1 MRRVSPLAVPLFLCA
16 VTTAFASEIREF
28 DIKTL
33 ERLGNELTK
42 VSQTRDKGATTPER
56 KLARQTAAAALKGKL
71 FDIHYD
77 YVVLDDPN
85 RHNFLIYALGKAE
98 GTDQVVM
105 AGHFRVTVSL
115 DGTKAERVDA
125 LSKSLARSGPI
136 TAETA
141 ALFLIQLVSNKPAET
156 LIYTSNLAKKPVYVR
171 TPDGTTW
178 VVNEGKMRVAQ
189 SKPTSS
195 TSAPSNSQPSP
206 VNSSV
211 LLF

>member
-1 MRRVSPLAVPLFLCA
+1 MRRVIQLAVSLFLCA

-33 ERLGNELTK
+33 ERLGNELTQ
-42 VSQTRDKGATTPER
+42 VSQTREKGATTPER
-56 KLARQTAAAALKGKL
+56 KLARETAIAALKGKL

-85 RHNFLIYALGKAE
+85 GHNFLIYALGNAN
-98 GTDQVVM
+98 GTGQVVM

-115 DGTKAERVDA
+115 DGTTVERVDT
-125 LSKSLARSGPI
+125 LSKSLARSGAI
-136 TAETA
+136 TTDTA
-141 ALFLIQLVSNKPAET
+141 ALFLIQLVSNKPVET

-178 VVNEGKMRVAQ
+178 VVKDGEMRVAS
-189 SKPTSS
+189 SKPSS
-195 TSAPSNSQPSP
+195 
-206 VNSSV
+206 
-211 LLF
+211 